1 MRPTSERARE
11 AVFDMLSSL
20 GVLDGAAVADLFAG
34 SGAMGIE
41 ALSRGA
47 RSAVFVDDRR
57 EAALCVERNLGLFG
71 WGRGGALGVPADPYA
86 GSPPG
91 RAEAQEGPRW
101 TATVVQMDA
110 LRWATSARQ
119 VDVAFCDP
127 PYAYDRWTALLDQLS
142 ASVVVAESDRE
153 ILPPAAAEVLKVR
166 RYGTTVVTLIQRDP
180 TDGTSQAC

>member
-11 AVFDMLSSL
+11 AVFDMLASL
-20 GVLDGAAVADLFAG
+20 GVLERAAVADLFAG

-57 EAALCVERNLGLFG
+57 EAALCVERNLGQFG
-71 WGRGGALGVPADPYA
+71 WSRGGILGVPADPY
-86 GSPPG
+86 STPPPG
-91 RAEAQEGPRW
+91 RVAAQEDPRW
-101 TATVVQMDA
+101 TAAVVQVDA
-110 LRWATSARQ
+110 LRWASSAQ
-119 VDVAFCDP
+119 PVDVAFCDP
-127 PYAYDRWTALLDQLS
+127 PYAYDRWAGLLDRLA

-153 ILPPAAAEVLKVR
+153 IRPSGTAELLKVR

-180 TDGTSQAC
+180 TDGTSQAS